1 MMNSIIKKTYFYFS
15 LGIISI
21 FIFWLF
27 ASILAKNS
35 YILPDPIL
43 TFKALGELLI
53 ASRTYLVL
61 GTSLLRLLVAI
72 LISLLIAILTGSIS
86 LISRTFEGIIGPW
99 ISLIKTLPLAV
110 VIILFLVYFKANL
123 SVYFIV
129 GIVVYPLIYEGF
141 MASFKMLDK
150 DLLAEIKMLDHINFY
165 IVIRVFLPLTLPSI
179 LTTLIQGFGLG
190 FKVLVMA
197 EYIAQPNNSI
207 GKELLFY
214 KEHLVAMEY
223 VFAWAMIIIV
233 VVIIFEIIVKLIQN
247 KVIYEN

>member
-1 MMNSIIKKTYFYFS
+1 MNSTIKKTYFYFS

-27 ASILAKNS
+27 ASIFARNN

-43 TFKALGELLI
+43 TIKALGELLTV
-53 ASRTYLVL
+53 SRTYLVL
-61 GTSLLRLLVAI
+61 GTSLSRLLVAI

-86 LISRTFEGIIGPW
+86 LISKTFKGIIGPW

-129 GIVVYPLIYEGF
+129 GVVVYPLVYEGF

-150 DLLAEIKMLDHINFY
+150 DLLAEIKMLGNINFY
-165 IVIRVFLPLTLPSI
+165 IVKKVFIPLTLPNI

-197 EYIAQPNNSI
+197 EYIAEPNNSI

-223 VFAWAMIIIV
+223 VFAWAMIIIA
-233 VVIIFEIIVKLIQN
+233 VVIVFEFIVKLIQN
-247 KVIYEN
+247 KVIEGN